1 MKRTDKPSR
10 RTLLLQVG
18 IGLSVVSLTALK
30 SKARAADPLL
40 SEQDPDA
47 KKVHYVEDAR
57 RSREAQEGSNCSNCS
72 IYTAMGD
79 TSGSCGLFK
88 GKLVKAAGWC
98 NQWSGL

>member
-1 MKRTDKPSR
+1 MSGPPNPSR
-10 RTLLLQVG
+10 RALLQQVAA
-18 IGLSVVSLTALK
+18 GLSAVSLAALK
-30 SKARAADPLL
+30 SQVRAADPLL

-47 KKVHYVEDAR
+47 KQVQYVEDA
-57 RSREAQEGSNCSNCS
+57 SRAKDAPSGSNCSNCS